1 MILRARQLIG
11 SRVGVRGRVTR
22 IAIAPAPFAV
32 LAFSVRE
39 RWWRSVVWYRIA
51 ALIGTH
57 PGMVELRENPAPCPP
72 AERADTTELI
82 GVPARTVAGV
92 FLGRVVDFTFTV
104 PAGEIL
110 DVVATSRAVGEVVIA
125 RSAVVSATPDVV
137 LVRDAAV
144 PAGAPVILENS

>member
-11 SRVGVRGRVTR
+11 SRVGARGRVTR

-39 RWWRSVVWYRIA
+39 RWWRPAVWYRTA
-51 ALIGTH
+51 ALIGAP
-57 PGMVELRENPAPCPP
+57 PGMVELRESPAPCPS
-72 AERADTTELI
+72 AELRDTTGLI
-82 GVPARTVAGV
+82 GVPVRTVAGV
-92 FLGRVVDFTFTV
+92 SLGRVVDLTFTV

-110 DVVATSRAVGEVVIA
+110 DVAAISRAVGEVVIA
-125 RSAVVSATPDVV
+125 RSAVVSASPDVV

-144 PAGAPVILENS
+144 PAGAPVILGNP